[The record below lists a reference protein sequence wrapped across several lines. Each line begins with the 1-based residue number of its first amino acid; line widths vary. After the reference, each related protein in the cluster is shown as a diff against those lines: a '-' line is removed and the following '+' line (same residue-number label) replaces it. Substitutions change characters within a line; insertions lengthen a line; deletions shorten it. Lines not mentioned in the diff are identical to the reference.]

1 MKKPLLILVPA
12 FLLMLASCRKDRVCT
27 CTENGTEVYTGT
39 IPNSKRSEAKNTCS
53 AFQST
58 AYGNNPNVSCTVR

>member
-1 MKKPLLILVPA
+1 MKKALILLPA
-12 FLLMLASCRKDRVCT
+12 LLLMLASCRKDRVCI

-53 AFQST
+53 AFQSA
-58 AYGNNPNVSCTVR
+58 AYGSNPNVSCSVR